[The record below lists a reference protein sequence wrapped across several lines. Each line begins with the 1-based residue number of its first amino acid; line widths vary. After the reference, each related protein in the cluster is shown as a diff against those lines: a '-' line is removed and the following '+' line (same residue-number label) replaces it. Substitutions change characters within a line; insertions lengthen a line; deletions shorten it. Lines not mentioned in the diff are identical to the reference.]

1 MMETDFNNFHS
12 NVIMKHPKQLIEK
25 AQQMAK
31 EGKSIPEIS
40 NELGVFYNTVR
51 VWVRG
56 YCRTNKHPK
65 ETIDKAIDLAKQGYS
80 KIEIAKTLKVPP
92 GTVYKWDL
100 PQPLEYR
107 EELKQ
112 KAREMVLGGISKIQV
127 AFKLR
132 VSSKSVYNWTADIPR
147 YKIPYPK
154 KLRHKV
160 RYLVRKGMSKVEVA
174 EAMGIGYTAVIRWT
188 TDIHNNNSKIS
199 GRYFLILRELLQN
212 GYIIAKRK
220 EIPIYK
226 TIMKWVPIKAVI
238 FGNKIIYY
246 RGDLPKDFN
255 SKILS
260 IVRGKI

>member
-127 AFKLR
+127 AFKLG
-132 VSSKSVYNWTADIPR
+132 VSSKSIYNWTADIPR

-154 KLRHKV
+154 KLRHKI
-160 RYLVRKGMSKVEVA
+160 RYLVRRGMSKVEVA
-174 EAMGIGYTAVIRWT
+174 EAMGIGYTTVIRWT

-199 GRYFLILRELLQN
+199 GKYFLILSELIKK
-212 GYIIAKRK
+212 GYITAERK
-220 EIPIYK
+220 DISIYK
-226 TIMKWVPIKAVI
+226 TLMKWIPAIKVI
-238 FGNKIIYY
+238 QIKNKFIYY
-246 RGDLPKDFN
+246 IYQNKNQVFGMLNETREEK
-255 SKILS
+255 
-260 IVRGKI
+260 